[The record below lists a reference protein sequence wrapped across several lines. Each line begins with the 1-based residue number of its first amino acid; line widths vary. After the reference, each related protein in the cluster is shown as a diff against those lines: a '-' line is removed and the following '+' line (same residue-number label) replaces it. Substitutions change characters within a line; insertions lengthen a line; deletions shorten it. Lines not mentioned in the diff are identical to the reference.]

1 MKEKTT
7 YYYLGSIY
15 LDNKNIIFEGKTELN
30 KKPKNVNTKMEDG
43 EIYIDWYNSSGS
55 LTGDR
60 KLISGFNK
68 FYLPCSYKKAK
79 EVYSKGYELVV
90 SYKPSDDGTRPFFY
104 IVKKGVYK
112 SKFDNILDC
121 FRSVHQNEDFNF
133 FAHRNSKE
141 ILESDNLIEN
151 ETKTIKKEE
160 RTMSEKI
167 TTTINNSF
175 YRNFCLG
182 VNIKQGKEEKIVYLE
197 NVKGNN
203 FQWNYNFVDSKK
215 YTIAEIENEIKYFQ
229 KDKKIRKYLKDFSS
243 DGKLYIC
250 RIARHTRNEVKL

>member
-7 YYYLGSIY
+7 YYYLESIY

-30 KKPKNVNTKMEDG
+30 KRPKNVNTKMEDG
-43 EIYIDWYNSSGS
+43 EIYIDWYNSSES
-55 LTGDR
+55 LTDDR
-60 KLISGFNK
+60 ILISGFNK

-79 EVYSKGYELVV
+79 EIYSKGYELVV
-90 SYKPSDDGTRPFFY
+90 SYKPSDDGARPFFY

-112 SKFDNILDC
+112 NKFDNILDY
-121 FRSVHQNEDFNF
+121 FKSIHHNKEFNF
-133 FAHRNSKE
+133 FAHRSSKE
-141 ILESDNLIEN
+141 ILESNN
-151 ETKTIKKEE
+151 SIKEKA
-160 RTMSEKI
+160 MNEKI
-167 TTTINNSF
+167 MTTIINKSF

-197 NVKGNN
+197 NIKDNN
-203 FQWNYNFVDSKK
+203 FQWNYNFVESKK

-229 KDKKIRKYLKDFSS
+229 KDKKIYKYLKDFSS

-250 RIARHTRNEVKL
+250 RIARHTRSQRPIA